1 MYEYE
6 KNADFYQNE
15 ARQFCLESKHLK
27 FIEIFVTKRLI

>member
-1 MYEYE
+1 MIYIYIYIYEYE

-27 FIEIFVTKRLI
+27 FI